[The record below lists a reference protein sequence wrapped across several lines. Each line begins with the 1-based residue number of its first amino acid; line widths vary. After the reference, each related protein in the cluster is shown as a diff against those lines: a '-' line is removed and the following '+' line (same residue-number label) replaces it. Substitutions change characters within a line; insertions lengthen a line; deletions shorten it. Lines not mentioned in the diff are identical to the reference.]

1 MVAVPVEVTGGI
13 LAMVMVLG
21 LRAATQRA
29 LATCDDNGAEPPAA
43 EPPALRRRPRDERAA
58 TNGRGALL
66 PARAAVGASTEPDET
81 AVKHLRV
88 IVEHLL
94 EQTPGEA
101 LCDAC
106 LAFAAEAALI
116 DLRHAAD
123 GLAQR
128 RPGVQRGVARCES
141 CRRETV
147 VTVFRVPTPV

>member
-29 LATCDDNGAEPPAA
+29 LAMCDGNGAERPAA
-43 EPPALRRRPRDERAA
+43 EPPALRRRPREERAA
-58 TNGRGALL
+58 INAHRALL
-66 PARAAVGASTEPDET
+66 PPRASVAASGEPDET

-88 IVEHLL
+88 IVERLL

-106 LAFAAEAALI
+106 LAFAAEVALI
-116 DLRHAAD
+116 DMRHAAD
-123 GLAQR
+123 ELAQR

-147 VTVFRVPTPV
+147 VTVFRAPTPV

>member
-1 MVAVPVEVTGGI
+1 MVSLPVEVTGGI

-21 LRAATQRA
+21 LRAGTQRA
-29 LATCDDNGAEPPAA
+29 LATCDGTDAEPPA

-58 TNGRGALL
+58 SNGRGAL
-66 PARAAVGASTEPDET
+66 PVRRSSVAASSEPDET

-88 IVEHLL
+88 VVERLL
-94 EQTPGEA
+94 AQTPGEA

-116 DLRHAAD
+116 DMRHAAD

-141 CRRETV
+141 CRRETI

>member
-13 LAMVMVLG
+13 LAMVMALG

-29 LATCDDNGAEPPAA
+29 LATCEGNGAEPPS
-43 EPPALRRRPRDERAA
+43 EPPALRRRSRDERAA
-58 TNGRGALL
+58 TNGRGALRG
-66 PARAAVGASTEPDET
+66 PRAAVAASSEPDET

-88 IVEHLL
+88 VVERLL

-116 DLRHAAD
+116 DMRHAAD

-128 RPGVQRGVARCES
+128 RPCVQRGAARCES
-141 CRRETV
+141 CRRETI